1 MAVAMVLEAGRTNQK
16 WRTRKA
22 LVEAAAQLMRAG
34 QMPSVAEVADAAR
47 VSRTTAYR
55 YFPTQEHLLSEGV
68 LQDATKAEIE
78 RLAALMDS
86 PGTPEHHIDVL
97 VRGYHAWMTRLKPAA
112 RAVLRASLQAGAAD
126 GTHNTPRRPAYA
138 VPIVTYALA
147 PLQAQLGAKRFS
159 RLVSALV
166 VCVSIEGCVALE
178 DICGLDDNAAEDV
191 KRWAART
198 LIRGA
203 VEERAMG
210 GGKESALEN
219 AAAEKKPDHRRQR
232 GATIA

>member
-1 MAVAMVLEAGRTNQK
+1 MAVVLEEGRTNQK

-22 LVEAAAQLMRAG
+22 LVEAAAQLIRAG
-34 QMPSVAEVADAAR
+34 ELPSVAEVADAAR

-68 LQDATKAEIE
+68 LRDATRAEIE
-78 RLAALMDS
+78 RLAALMDG
-86 PGTPEHHIDVL
+86 PGIPEQHIDVL

-112 RAVLRASLQAGAAD
+112 RAVLRASLQPGAAD
-126 GTHNTPRRPAYA
+126 GGRSTPRRPAYA
-138 VPIVTYALA
+138 VPIVSHALA
-147 PLQAQLGAKRFS
+147 PLRAQLGAKRFS

-166 VCVSIEGCVALE
+166 MCVSIEGCVALE
-178 DICGLDDNAAEDV
+178 DICGLDDIAAEDV

-203 VEERAMG
+203 VEETAVRRG
-210 GGKESALEN
+210 RESAPERG
-219 AAAEKKPDHRRQR
+219 ATKRKSDHRRPK
-232 GATIA
+232 GATAA